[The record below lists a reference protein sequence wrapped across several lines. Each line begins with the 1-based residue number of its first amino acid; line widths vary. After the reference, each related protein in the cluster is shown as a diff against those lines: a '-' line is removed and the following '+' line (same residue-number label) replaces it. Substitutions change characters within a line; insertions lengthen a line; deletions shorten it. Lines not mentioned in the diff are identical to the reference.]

1 MWKKE
6 YIEKIGCSDV
16 EKLQI
21 EAAQA
26 IKMANLPKFLYKY
39 RPVNEF
45 SLDNLKNDTVWL
57 NKPSEYND
65 PFEFVEFLD
74 FKKLQKLTANTIKE
88 DIIKEFTDVSPVP
101 KEVIDE
107 ARASEDPLAVM
118 GKHHFLSRGL
128 NEDQINSLFEG
139 MDNIMKNH
147 LIGANVQKIHKMQE
161 AMKVCSFCEEHT
173 QLLMWSHYAD
183 NHKGFCI
190 EYNISKW
197 KPNDIRNRIL
207 HPVIYQ
213 TEFYDVTEH
222 LLSQVQKQTFNN
234 LYPVISGSTKS
245 KEWEYEKEWRFIF
258 QIGDSFPT
266 QNYSMSCQ
274 SKVFLGHRISLENKN
289 KILDIA
295 KEIHLPVFQS
305 KPSKE
310 KYKLEF
316 ELIST

>member
-39 RPVNEF
+39 RPANDF

-74 FKKLQKLTANTIKE
+74 FKKLERVTANTMKE
-88 DIIKEFTDVSPVP
+88 EIIKEFTDVSLVP
-101 KEVIDE
+101 QEVIDE
-107 ARASEDPLAVM
+107 ARTSEDPLVVI
-118 GKHHFLSRGL
+118 GKHHFKSMGL
-128 NEDQINSLFEG
+128 DVDQINSLFEG
-139 MDNIMKNH
+139 IDGIIKKH
-147 LIGANVQKIHKMQE
+147 LVGANREKINKMQN
-161 AMKVCSFCEEHT
+161 AMKVCSFCEDHT
-173 QLLMWSHYAD
+173 QLLMWSHYAN
-183 NHKGFCI
+183 NHRGFCV
-190 EYNISKW
+190 EYNISLW
-197 KPNDIRNRIL
+197 KANDIRKRLI

-213 TEFYDVTEH
+213 KDFYDVTEH
-222 LLSQVQKQTFNN
+222 LLSQVQKGTFNN
-234 LYPVISGSTKS
+234 LYPIISGSTKS

-266 QNYSMSCQ
+266 QNYPMTCQ
-274 SKVFLGHRISLENKN
+274 SKVFLGHRINPENKN
-289 KILDIA
+289 KILEIA
-295 KEIHLPVFQS
+295 KEINLPVYQS
-305 KPSKE
+305 YASKE
-310 KYKLEF
+310 KYELEF
-316 ELIST
+316 ELLT